1 MILNYGAFLFK
12 IKKMEKILLEDI
24 RRQAIQIKERYEQY
38 HNNIEMWY
46 QKNLLNYTKPP
57 KKYINVPLEWNNDN
71 KYNPFY
77 VLKRKKQIA
86 KSISKKIL
94 DGTYKPN
101 KPIFKNIPKKGGGIR
116 KLSIYQI
123 QDSAVSYRMYKNL
136 LQKNKHRFSSFS
148 YAYRNDR
155 NLHYAIEDIFNEFK
169 TTPRIFVAE
178 FDFKKFFDSIQHEY
192 LYKQLTLN
200 SFNVSPIELN
210 TIKAFIDND
219 KGKGIPLGTSI
230 SLFLANVVCWRLER
244 DLEDL
249 GIRFARY
256 ADDTIIWTKNY
267 DKISKAFDVI
277 YNFSELSGI
286 EINFDKSDGI
296 SLLKRKEMS
305 AEFINHK
312 EYIEFLGYKIS
323 TEKISIKNSSVD
335 KIKSHIAS
343 LLYKNLISPLDT
355 IPIHFSN
362 IPSGGRDKNFLSA
375 IMEVRRYLY
384 GNLTEEILKKY
395 MNGTFKVLNF
405 KGIMSF
411 YPLINDIELLK
422 ELDCWLIST
431 ILNVV
436 ELRRKKLLKY
446 DSSFMDHQ
454 PPFQLNK
461 NALLLHCRIVI
472 IGKKQGLL
480 EIPSFLR
487 IHSALKMGLLNDGIE
502 SIMNPNSLY
511 YK

>member
-1 MILNYGAFLFK
+1 
-12 IKKMEKILLEDI
+12 MEKILLKDI
-24 RRQAIQIKERYEQY
+24 ERQAIQIKERYELY
-38 HNNIEMWY
+38 HNNIEKWY

-57 KKYINVPLEWNNDN
+57 KKYINVPKEWNEDK

-94 DGTYKPN
+94 SGTYLPN
-101 KPIFKNIPKKGGGIR
+101 KPIYKKIPKKGGGLR
-116 KLSIYQI
+116 TLSIYQI

-148 YAYRNDR
+148 YAYRDDR
-155 NLHYAIEDIFNEFK
+155 NLHFAIEDIFNEFK

-178 FDFKKFFDSIQHEY
+178 FDFKKFFDSIQHDY

-200 SFNVSPIELN
+200 GFNVSPIELN
-210 TIKAFIDND
+210 TIKAFIDNE
-219 KGKGIPLGTSI
+219 KRQGIPLGTSI
-230 SLFLANVVCWRLER
+230 SLFLANVVCWRLDR
-244 DLEDL
+244 DLENL

-267 DKISKAFDVI
+267 DKISKAFDII
-277 YNFSELSGI
+277 YNFSEQSGI

-305 AEFINHK
+305 TEFINHK

-323 TEKISIKNSSVD
+323 TEKISIKNSSVEL
-335 KIKSHIAS
+335 IKSHIAS
-343 LLYKNLISPLDT
+343 LLYKNLILPLNT
-355 IPIHFSN
+355 SPIHYSN
-362 IPSGGRDKNFLSA
+362 IPTGGRDKNFLSA
-375 IMEVRRYLY
+375 IMEIRRYLY

-395 MNGTFKVLNF
+395 MNGTYKVLNF

-422 ELDCWLIST
+422 ELDSWLIST
-431 ILNVV
+431 ILNIV
-436 ELRRKKLLKY
+436 ELRRKKLLKN
-446 DSSFMDHQ
+446 DPSFLDNQ
-454 PPFQLNK
+454 PPFLLGK
-461 NALLLHCRIVI
+461 NELLLHCKTVK
-472 IGKKQGLL
+472 IGYKTGLL

-487 IHSALKMGLLNDGIE
+487 IHNALKMGLLKDGLE

-511 YK
+511 Y

>member
-1 MILNYGAFLFK
+1 
-12 IKKMEKILLEDI
+12 MEKILLKDI
-24 RRQAIQIKERYEQY
+24 SRQAIQIKERYEQY
-38 HNNIEMWY
+38 HNNIEKWY
-46 QKNLLNYTKPP
+46 QKNLLNYTTPP
-57 KKYINVPLEWNNDN
+57 IKNINVPNEWTKDN

-77 VLKRKKQIA
+77 VLKRNKQIA

-101 KPIFKNIPKKGGGIR
+101 KPIFKNIAKKGGGSR
-116 KLSIYQI
+116 TLSIYQI

-155 NLHYAIEDIFNEFK
+155 NLHFAIEDIFNEFK

-178 FDFKKFFDSIQHEY
+178 FDFKKFFDSIQHDY

-219 KGKGIPLGTSI
+219 QGKGIPLGTSI
-230 SLFLANVVCWRLER
+230 SLFLANVVCWRLDR

-256 ADDTIIWTKNY
+256 ADDTIIWSKNY
-267 DKISKAFDVI
+267 DKISKAFDII
-277 YNFSELSGI
+277 YNFSEQSGI

-305 AEFINHK
+305 TEFINHK
-312 EYIEFLGYKIS
+312 EFIEFLGYKIS
-323 TEKISIKNSSVD
+323 TEKISIKSSSVEL
-335 KIKSHIAS
+335 IKSHIAY
-343 LLYKNLISPLDT
+343 LLFKNLISPLDSF
-355 IPIHFSN
+355 PVHFSN
-362 IPSGGRDKNFLSA
+362 VPSGGRDKNFLSA
-375 IMEVRRYLY
+375 ILEVRRYLY

-422 ELDCWLIST
+422 NLDCWLIST

-436 ELRRKKLLKY
+436 ELRRKKLQELD
-446 DSSFMDHQ
+446 DSFRDNQ
-454 PPFQLNK
+454 PPFLLGK
-461 NALLLHCRIVI
+461 EELLLHCKTVW
-472 IGKKQGLL
+472 IGNKPGLL

-487 IHSALKMGLLNDGIE
+487 IHNALKFGMLNSGLE
-502 SIMNPNSLY
+502 SIMNPNSVY
-511 YK
+511 YD

>member
-1 MILNYGAFLFK
+1 
-12 IKKMEKILLEDI
+12 MEKILQQDI
-24 RRQAIQIKERYEQY
+24 KRQAIQIKERYELY
-38 HNNIEMWY
+38 HNNIERWY

-57 KKYINVPLEWNNDN
+57 KKYINVPNEWNKDK

-77 VLKRKKQIA
+77 ILKRNKQIA

-101 KPIFKNIPKKGGGIR
+101 KPIFKKIPKKGGGLR
-116 KLSIYQI
+116 TLSIYQI

-136 LQKNKHRFSSFS
+136 IQKNKHRFSSFS
-148 YAYRNDR
+148 YAYRDDR
-155 NLHYAIEDIFNEFK
+155 NLHFAIEDIFNEFK

-192 LYKQLTLN
+192 LYRQLTLN
-200 SFNVSPIELN
+200 GFNVSPIELN
-210 TIKAFIDND
+210 IIKAFIQNEE
-219 KGKGIPLGTSI
+219 GKGIPLGTSI
-230 SLFLANVVCWRLER
+230 SLFLANVVCWRLDR

-267 DKISKAFDVI
+267 DKISKAFDII
-277 YNFSELSGI
+277 YNFSEQSGI

-305 AEFINHK
+305 TEFINHK

-335 KIKSHIAS
+335 IIKSHIAS
-343 LLYKNLISPLDT
+343 LLYKNLILPLNVN
-355 IPIHFSN
+355 PIHYSN

-375 IMEVRRYLY
+375 IMDVRRYLY

-395 MNGTFKVLNF
+395 MNGTFKVLDF

-411 YPLINDIELLK
+411 YPLINDIDLLK
-422 ELDCWLIST
+422 ELDNWLIST
-431 ILNVV
+431 ILNII
-436 ELRRKKLLKY
+436 ELRRKKLVKY
-446 DSSFMDHQ
+446 DSTFPSHQ
-454 PPFQLNK
+454 PPFFLNK
-461 NALLLHCRIVI
+461 DELLLHCKTAVV
-472 IGKKQGLL
+472 GYKTGLL

-487 IHSALKMGLLNDGIE
+487 IHNALKLGLLNNGVE
-502 SIMNPNSLY
+502 SIMNPQSIY
-511 YK
+511 YS